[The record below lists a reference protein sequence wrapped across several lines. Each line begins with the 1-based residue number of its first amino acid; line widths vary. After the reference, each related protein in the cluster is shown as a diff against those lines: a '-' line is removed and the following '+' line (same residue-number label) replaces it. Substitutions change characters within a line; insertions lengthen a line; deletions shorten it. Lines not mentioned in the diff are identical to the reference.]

1 MTQVD
6 SEGGAPPALTSS
18 ATGVLSVAALDTSLG
33 AAQEPPLNAAWDAI
47 PELELPLSKSI
58 WNRLQVLHAVLP
70 DRVDLSDWPE
80 VGVSFDSSI
89 PESALYIEEAGI
101 PEDVLAMARVVE
113 AVRLSCETDTWQQ
126 VDVGPAGTAWR
137 FGLALALATPGAK
150 VVLEGHARLQE
161 RPIAPLVKAL
171 TALGAELEGGVPPHR
186 CRGRRLRGGPCTLD
200 ASASSQHLSA
210 LLLIAP
216 LLEEPLTVH
225 LTAPLVSA
233 PYAHMTAALLRRVG
247 YSVSADDTTWQVQP
261 SSHLLGGALPNPVV
275 FERDPDWSAAAV
287 HGAVAAL
294 TGKPVLLR
302 HLRTN
307 SLQGDRAVGTLLA
320 NLGVRMESVLGGIQ
334 INASQGDDA
343 TPANATSHPGID
355 HNSPLDWDFSKIP
368 DTVQPL
374 LAAAMALGKSGKAV
388 GLHTLAGKEINRMNG
403 LLELAEVLGVSCTA
417 DADSFTFSPGPNF
430 RPRQEA
436 THEPGLPQHRSAHGD
451 HRQAFAWALVGLRVP
466 VVVSDPDCVRKSYP
480 DFWRNF
486 SVHVG
491 A

>member
-1 MTQVD
+1 
-6 SEGGAPPALTSS
+6 
-18 ATGVLSVAALDTSLG
+18 
-33 AAQEPPLNAAWDAI
+33 
-47 PELELPLSKSI
+47 
-58 WNRLQVLHAVLP
+58 
-70 DRVDLSDWPE
+70 
-80 VGVSFDSSI
+80 
-89 PESALYIEEAGI
+89 
-101 PEDVLAMARVVE
+101 MARAVE
-113 AVRLSCETDTWQQ
+113 AVRRSCAMDTWQQ

-161 RPIAPLVKAL
+161 RPIEPLVKAL
-171 TALGAELEGGVPPHR
+171 RSLGAELEGGVPPHR
-186 CRGRRLRGGPCTLD
+186 CTGRRLRGGQCTLD

-247 YSVSADDTTWQVQP
+247 YSVSIDDATWRVHP
-261 SSHLLGGALPNPVV
+261 FSNSNAGPLPKPVV
-275 FERDPDWSAAAV
+275 FDRDPDWSAAAV

-294 TGKPVLLR
+294 TGKPALLR
-302 HLRTN
+302 DLRLA
-307 SLQGDRAVGTLLA
+307 SLQGDRAVGALLA
-320 NLGVRMESVLGGIQ
+320 NLGVRMESVPGGILVAAPQ
-334 INASQGDDA
+334 RGAAVTTNTLI
-343 TPANATSHPGID
+343 HPENG
-355 HNSPLDWDFSKIP
+355 NNTGPLAWDFSEIP
-368 DTVQPL
+368 DTAQPL
-374 LAAAMALGKSGKAV
+374 LAAAMALGRSGKAV

-403 LLELAEVLGVSCTA
+403 LLELAEVLGVSCSA
-417 DADSFTFSPGPNF
+417 DADTFSFSPGPNF
-430 RPRQEA
+430 EHRQEGLYG
-436 THEPGLPQHRSAHGD
+436 PGSPQHRSAQGD

-466 VVVSDPDCVRKSYP
+466 VFVTDPDCVRKSYP

>member
-1 MTQVD
+1 
-6 SEGGAPPALTSS
+6 
-18 ATGVLSVAALDTSLG
+18 
-33 AAQEPPLNAAWDAI
+33 
-47 PELELPLSKSI
+47 
-58 WNRLQVLHAVLP
+58 
-70 DRVDLSDWPE
+70 
-80 VGVSFDSSI
+80 
-89 PESALYIEEAGI
+89 
-101 PEDVLAMARVVE
+101 MARAVE

-161 RPIAPLVKAL
+161 RPIEPLVNAL
-171 TALGAELEGGVPPHR
+171 RSLGAELEGGVPPHR
-186 CRGRRLRGGPCTLD
+186 CTGRRLRGGPCTLD

-233 PYAHMTAALLRRVG
+233 PYAHMTAALLQQLG
-247 YSVSADDTTWQVQP
+247 YSVESNEVNWYVRP
-261 SSHLLGGALPNPVV
+261 GSNSNGPNATKHVV

-287 HGAVAAL
+287 HGAIAAL

-302 HLRTN
+302 DLRLN
-307 SLQGDRAVGTLLA
+307 SLQGDRAVVPLLA
-320 NLGVRMESVLGGIQ
+320 NLGVRTEAVSGGILV
-334 INASQGDDA
+334 AAPQGGAAD
-343 TPANATSHPGID
+343 PANTSIHSGNG
-355 HNSPLDWDFSKIP
+355 HNNAPLAWDFSEIP
-368 DTVQPL
+368 DTAQPL
-374 LAAAMALGKSGKAV
+374 LAAAMALGRFGKAV
-388 GLHTLAGKEINRMNG
+388 GLRTLAGKETNRMDG
-403 LLELAEVLGVSCTA
+403 LLKLAEVLGVSCAA
-417 DADSFTFSPGPNF
+417 DADSFSFSPAPHFG
-430 RPRQEA
+430 
-436 THEPGLPQHRSAHGD
+436 HERERLSEPVALQNRSAQGD

-466 VVVSDPDCVRKSYP
+466 GTVRDPDCVRKSYP